1 VGRPSTLISEVDN
14 MSIAVAVES
23 EKLESG
29 CCSCCLC
36 ETESSGD
43 DLGVQD
49 KLSLIYMAMLGSL
62 TIVASIAQF
71 VVGGFIFNYL
81 EGNRRGCW
89 WAAVLTIFAGF
100 SSVMIR
106 KKGWITATCVISTF
120 AILGAGVGAVL
131 DAVSW
136 RLLKDLQACATFEES
151 NDTYSWYGSRNQS
164 ASALSCINNLKIEN
178 ENLKNSCVCV
188 NSVDTCHNFKLATS
202 VMGANDCRGIL
213 TTIPR
218 LLLTS
223 TALCATIGFL
233 ALTLAIGSCVI
244 KCCPKKD
251 YDDEVQTA
259 QFVVRDQPVTALAV
273 VDHDAT
279 NTRGVE
285 STF

>member
-1 VGRPSTLISEVDN
+1 
-14 MSIAVAVES
+14 MSFAVAVES
-23 EKLESG
+23 EKLEDG

-36 ETESSGD
+36 EPESSGD

-49 KLSLIYMAMLGSL
+49 KISLIFMAILGSL

-71 VVGGFIFNYL
+71 VVGGFIFYYL
-81 EGNRRGCW
+81 EGKRRGCW
-89 WAAVLTIFAGF
+89 WAAVLTLFAGF

-106 KKGWITATCVISTF
+106 KKGWITATCVLSTF

-136 RLLKDLQACATFEES
+136 RLLNDLQACASFDES
-151 NDTYSWYGSRNQS
+151 KSVYSSYGNDERGS
-164 ASALSCINNLKIEN
+164 AISCVKNLRIEN

-188 NSVDTCHNFKLATS
+188 NSVDTCSNFKLANS

-223 TALCATIGFL
+223 TALCASIGFL
-233 ALTLAIGSCVI
+233 ALVLAIGSCVI
-244 KCCPKKD
+244 KCCPRKD

>member
-1 VGRPSTLISEVDN
+1 
-14 MSIAVAVES
+14 
-23 EKLESG
+23 
-29 CCSCCLC
+29 
-36 ETESSGD
+36 
-43 DLGVQD
+43 
-49 KLSLIYMAMLGSL
+49 MAMLGSL

-89 WAAVLTIFAGF
+89 WAAVLTLLAGF
-100 SSVMIR
+100 SAVMIR

-136 RLLKDLQACATFEES
+136 RLLNDLKTCVSLEGS
-151 NDTYSWYGSRNQS
+151 SGTYSSYGGRNQE
-164 ASALSCINNLKIEN
+164 ASAIYCAQNFQIEN

-202 VMGANDCRGIL
+202 VIGANDCRGIL

-233 ALTLAIGSCVI
+233 ALTLAIGSCMI
-244 KCCPKKD
+244 KCCPNKD